1 MDMKDVGK
9 ATRVLSSVVGVTVIA
24 YGIYLLTAKE
34 TPQKNE
40 RPQSS
45 LEQSLDSSSDRI
57 KSFSNS
63 IENEV
68 D

>member
-1 MDMKDVGK
+1 MGMEDVGK

-34 TPQKNE
+34 TPEIDEQ
-40 RPQSS
+40 PISS
-45 LEQSLDSSSDRI
+45 FEQSISSSSENI
-57 KSFSNS
+57 SSFTSQLN
-63 IENEV
+63 

>member
-1 MDMKDVGK
+1 MNMTDVGK

-34 TPQKNE
+34 TPEIDEQ
-40 RPQSS
+40 PLSS
-45 LEQSLDSSSDRI
+45 LEQPISSSSES
-57 KSFSNS
+57 KVNFSS
-63 IENEV
+63 QLI